1 MSHCLLNS
9 SRYDTI
15 VHMIMLVGK
24 DGQIIEL
31 DGVNAMPERPTG
43 PIIIESTT
51 HADLRRLAEK
61 FSLDYGNL
69 SDALDINEA
78 PRLEHR
84 NNYDYLYLRLPSAK
98 GNRNVAVATRP
109 LLLVYNS
116 HTLMLISG
124 YKLQPVLD
132 ASLIHDLSRIPSS
145 TEELVYVLA
154 RIINAFEYHIK
165 IQTDA
170 IHNVVVKM
178 QKHRLQNEDFANFV
192 MIEEQ
197 INNFISALTPLIP
210 LFNRLQTDRSLHLS
224 VAAND
229 MLTDVILAA
238 QQSISICD
246 ANTKRITNIRD
257 AYTTLSND
265 SLNRVMKTLTIATL
279 LIAAPNLVFSM
290 YGMNIRLPM
299 QHDDIGFLMV
309 MLLAILLVIIFII
322 WGKKHRLF

>member
-31 DGVNAMPERPTG
+31 DGVSAMPERPAG

-116 HTLMLISG
+116 RTLMLISG

-145 TEELVYVLA
+145 TEALVYVLA

-210 LFNRLQTDRSLHLS
+210 LFNRLQTDQYSRCLYDTFQWLVKSCHEDTNHRHPTDCRPQFSVQYVWHEHSSTNAARWHWLFDGNALGYTASYHLHHLGQEAS
-224 VAAND
+224 PLLVHAKIE
-229 MLTDVILAA
+229 TW
-238 QQSISICD
+238 
-246 ANTKRITNIRD
+246 
-257 AYTTLSND
+257 
-265 SLNRVMKTLTIATL
+265 L
-279 LIAAPNLVFSM
+279 LIPLTKW
-290 YGMNIRLPM
+290 R
-299 QHDDIGFLMV
+299 H
-309 MLLAILLVIIFII
+309 
-322 WGKKHRLF
+322 